1 MIEEEK
7 TKLDWMIEKYNRQH
21 ELIMKD
27 LKKRSTK
34 NKK

>member
-1 MIEEEK
+1 MEEEK